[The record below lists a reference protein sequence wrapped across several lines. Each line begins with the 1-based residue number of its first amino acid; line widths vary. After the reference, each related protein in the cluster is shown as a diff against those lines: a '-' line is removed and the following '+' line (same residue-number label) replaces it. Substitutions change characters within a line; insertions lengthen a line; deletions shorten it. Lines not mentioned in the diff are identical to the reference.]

1 MKNSKLVNL
10 ILKALAVA
18 MGVSVTALANLHLL
32 EAEACFTM
40 LGIGLACVG
49 VCLLGEK
56 DGEKQSAEGLEK

>member
-18 MGVSVTALANLHLL
+18 MGVAVTVLASLHMI
-32 EAEACFTM
+32 EAEACFSM

-49 VCLLGEK
+49 VCLLSEK
-56 DGEKQSAEGLEK
+56 DEEKQSAEGSEK